1 MPNTVKAAIVR
12 GRKKVETVVEEGRKK
27 VEDVVEGGLNT
38 VETVVEAGLNTVET
52 VVGKGRR
59 GVESAVSLGRRT
71 VEHALL
77 GRVTMRAA
85 VLHGREDVRI
95 EQVPVPKAAKGE
107 LIVRVGAA
115 LTCGTD
121 LKVFR
126 RGYHARM
133 IVPPAL
139 FGHELAGTIVEAGEG
154 VTDFAPGDRV
164 VALNSAPCGQC
175 YFCLRGQENLCDD
188 LLFNNGAYAEF
199 IKIPERIVAKN
210 TLIIPDTVPLEHAAL
225 TEPLACAVHGLED
238 SRPRKGD
245 LIAVIGGG
253 PLGLMILHV
262 ASLAGFETIA
272 IVKHDGQ
279 VEAARQLGA
288 AHVVQASTT
297 RKAIRETRALT
308 PKDRGVDIAIEAV
321 GLPETWQEAVELVR
335 KGGTANFFGGCA
347 ANTHVTLDTNRIH
360 YSDITLRATFHHT
373 PAICRKALELIAGGR
388 FQAGAFITGHAHLY
402 ELNRVFE
409 KLMNRST
416 ESEIKTAIVP

>member
-1 MPNTVKAAIVR
+1 MAT
-12 GRKKVETVVEEGRKK
+12 
-27 VEDVVEGGLNT
+27 
-38 VETVVEAGLNTVET
+38 
-52 VVGKGRR
+52 
-59 GVESAVSLGRRT
+59 
-71 VEHALL
+71 
-77 GRVTMRAA
+77 TMKAA

-95 EQVPVPKAAKGE
+95 ERVPTPEAGPGE

-139 FGHELAGTIVEAGEG
+139 FGHELAGTVVQAGQG
-154 VTDFAPGDRV
+154 VTEFAPGDRV
-164 VALNSAPCGQC
+164 VALNSAPCGEC
-175 YFCLRGQENLCDD
+175 YFCSRGQENLCDD

-199 IKIPERIVAKN
+199 IRIPSRIVAKN
-210 TLIIPDTVPLEHAAL
+210 TLRIPDHVLLEHAAL
-225 TEPLACAVHGLED
+225 TEPLACAVHGFED

-245 LIAVIGGG
+245 IVAVIGGG

-262 ASLAGFETIA
+262 AALAGYEVIA

-288 AHVVQASTT
+288 AHIVQTSSI

-321 GLPETWQEAVELVR
+321 GVPEAWQEAVELVR
-335 KGGTANFFGGCA
+335 KGGTVNFFGGCA
-347 ANTHVTLDTNRIH
+347 VNTTVTLDTNRIH

-373 PAICRKALELIAGGR
+373 PEICRKALDLIAGGR
-388 FQAGAFITGHAHLY
+388 FQAGSFITGRAHLY

-409 KLMNRST
+409 KLMNRS
-416 ESEIKTAIVP
+416 SEIKTAIVP